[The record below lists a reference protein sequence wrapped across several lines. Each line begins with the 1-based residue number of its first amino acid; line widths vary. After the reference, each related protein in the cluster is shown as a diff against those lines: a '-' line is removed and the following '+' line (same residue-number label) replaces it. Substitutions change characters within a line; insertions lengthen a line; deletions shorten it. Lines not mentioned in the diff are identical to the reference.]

1 MNRAGDNPATAA
13 SGFAFHS
20 GRPVRNTFS
29 PMAIDSNP
37 GAETARATEECVWRV
52 DEESGCKVRTGYG
65 AERVHFRLPVER
77 HFLAE
82 DRNKVIVLFGGFT
95 WKHERL
101 IAAILRRGGYR
112 CQQLPT
118 PDLAALALGKEFG
131 NNGQCNPTYFTIG
144 NLIKFLRSLEEQG
157 WSRREIVE
165 SYIFFTAGSCGPCR
179 FGMYESEYRL
189 ALENAG
195 YSGFRL
201 VLYQAEQAIK
211 AAAENTG
218 LQFTVDFNLGA
229 LNMLFL
235 GDVMNDLI
243 YRIRPYE
250 IVPGS
255 TDLAVDEAVDKLA
268 HFLENRRHFEILE
281 RLPRPA
287 ANIVARSRRLKG
299 FLNVTGK
306 VLDHL
311 YSRTFVAEMQ
321 SARERLGELEVDHTR
336 VKPVVKIVGE
346 FWAQL
351 TEGDGNFNMFA
362 FLEREGAQVHIE
374 SISGWISYLLY
385 QSRAG
390 MEARKGL
397 EYRYNDAHWWELRK
411 IAANRWGYR
420 RKWLLLRGSEM
431 AWERLYARTARRMG
445 GITPPLVSQRELA
458 RIAHPFY
465 HSLARG
471 GEGHLEVG
479 KNVYYTTNKLC
490 HMVLALKPFGCM
502 PSSQSDGVQSAVV
515 NRFPE
520 MTFLPIETAGEG
532 EINAY
537 SRVQM
542 ALGEARARARVE
554 FEAALDSTG
563 HSLDAI
569 REYAGAHR
577 KLRNPFYP
585 FPRQPGIAGA
595 AANFVMH
602 VGRLMDGREQMA
614 RLPGER

>member
-1 MNRAGDNPATAA
+1 MATDCNPA
-13 SGFAFHS
+13 
-20 GRPVRNTFS
+20 
-29 PMAIDSNP
+29 
-37 GAETARATEECVWRV
+37 AEPAHATEDCDAPGGSPARPGNGRAARV
-52 DEESGCKVRTGYG
+52 R
-65 AERVHFRLPVER
+65 HFRSPLAR

-82 DRNKVIVLFGGFT
+82 DRHKVTVLFGGFT

-101 IAAILRRGGYR
+101 IAAILRRSGYR

-118 PDLAALALGKEFG
+118 PDLAAFALGKEYG

-144 NLIKFLRSLEEQG
+144 NLIKFLRSLEERG
-157 WSRREIVE
+157 LSRREIVE
-165 SYIFFTAGSCGPCR
+165 GYIFFTAGSCGPCR

-229 LNMLFL
+229 LNMLYL
-235 GDVMNDLI
+235 GDMMNDLS
-243 YRIRPYE
+243 YRIRPFE

-255 TDLAVDEAVDKLA
+255 TNRAVDEVVDSFA
-268 HFLENRRHFEILE
+268 SFLEHRRRFEILE

-287 ANIVARSRRLKG
+287 ASLVARSRGLKG
-299 FLNVTGK
+299 FLDVTGK
-306 VLDHL
+306 VLNHL
-311 YSRTFVAEMQ
+311 YSREFVEEMHRAQ
-321 SARERLGELEVDHTR
+321 QRLGELEVDHTR

-374 SISGWISYLLY
+374 SISGWIDYLLY
-385 QSRAG
+385 QSRKG

-397 EYRYNDAHWWELRK
+397 DYRYNDARWLELGR

-420 RKWLLLRGSEM
+420 RKWLLLRGSER
-431 AWERLYARTARRMG
+431 AWEYLYARTAKHLG
-445 GITPPLVSQRELA
+445 GITPPLVRQRELA
-458 RIAHPFY
+458 RLAHPFY

-542 ALGEARARARVE
+542 ALGEARARARTE
-554 FEAALDSTG
+554 FEVALGSTG

-569 REYAGAHR
+569 REFAGAHR
-577 KLRNPFYP
+577 RLRSPFYP
-585 FPRQPGIAGA
+585 FPRRPGVAGA

-602 VGRLMDGREQMA
+602 AGRLMDGRERMA